1 VAKGQKGDAGMLFDL
16 ASKFSAL
23 CRTSEQNGRGDGGR
37 EEGEDKQPHIPLR
50 LGFGILPG
58 VCGKSART
66 GFRLFPGSGDLPQSP
81 ANVGAV

>member
-1 VAKGQKGDAGMLFDL
+1 MLFDL

-58 VCGKSART
+58 VCGKSA
-66 GFRLFPGSGDLPQSP
+66 GLFSVTTISRILGWPSGTSE
-81 ANVGAV
+81 